1 MLDTV
6 DGLGTGAPAAGGPS
20 QLQGVTRIPPYD
32 RQDKLRFDTALSGEI
47 CDDCGSPAER
57 TPLRGIIGPSTGA
70 EDVPGAQGP
79 ADRTERTERIERIER
94 LAAAHAAYPAESG
107 DAASAVDA
115 IRAAHPV
122 RPADAS
128 GGTPPAEVA
137 YPSDLAEAAEAA
149 DPAWPVRLRDRPA
162 QDTTL
167 VEPAAWRPL
176 LQSSNPTPE
185 GLAAHELPAHELRS
199 LLADSVSRLLASDP
213 LSVQRQVRFELRGET
228 FPGVWITLQEVGGR
242 IEVNLDCPTAAM
254 HGQLSTLVR
263 READWVARRCRR
275 EVMLRVN
282 RIGDGTEESDEPGS
296 APFEVW
302 GRA

>member
-1 MLDTV
+1 M
-6 DGLGTGAPAAGGPS
+6 
-20 QLQGVTRIPPYD
+20 QGVTRIPPYD

-79 ADRTERTERIERIER
+79 ADRTERTERIERIERIER